1 MEIEFLWIL
10 RQSLFLEVL
19 TLVISLRIAWSQTL
33 PDELSDFRGTPLLTF
48 FPRRTNLRK
57 NIIAS
62 QIEMLKGSRSQDFQ
76 QVLREQEA
84 LRSLV
89 LAFNSISGFTT
100 WTWIGILAACAG
112 AVLYLNP
119 LVLCSMVVADLLI
132 ARIHQNIISSL

>member
-1 MEIEFLWIL
+1 MEIELLWIL

-19 TLVISLRIAWSQTL
+19 TLLISLRIAWSQTL
-33 PDELSDFRGTPLLTF
+33 PDEMSDFRGTPLLAF

-62 QIEMLKGSRSQDFQ
+62 QIDMLKGSRSQDFQ

-84 LRSLV
+84 LRSLIQS
-89 LAFNSISGFTT
+89 FNSIGGFSA
-100 WTWIGILAACAG
+100 WTWVGILAACAG
-112 AVLYLNP
+112 VVLYVNP
-119 LVLCSMVVADLLI
+119 LLLCSIVFADLLI